1 MKKILLG
8 IVLMLSTIAAF
19 PQYIT
24 ITPTYTPTSTNDWT
38 LIYALA
44 REAKAKKEADAYRK
58 AEAKNNVLRAIGEIK
73 QYIINALGQN
83 IDETLRKQLNEDY
96 NVIGELTTK
105 IRKYGLRNDLL
116 DELQWVIDDIN
127 DNIVSYNNRVAEA
140 RRQYEAAQIEAE
152 AKPQEWT
159 GTGFALNNGYVVTN
173 YHVVEDAKS
182 INISGV
188 NGDFNN
194 SYMASVVATD
204 KVNDLA
210 IIKINDSRF
219 NGFGLLPYAI
229 NMKMAEVGDDIFV
242 LGYPLTQT
250 MGDEIKLTNGI
261 ISSRTGFQGDA
272 SLYQMTAPI
281 QPGNSGGPMFDSK
294 GNVVGIVCA
303 HHVGTENVGYAIKT
317 SYLKILAESSSLSN
331 IFPTNNS
338 VSTLP
343 LSGQTKKLKKY
354 VFLIKCSSK
363 SNTTTNTT
371 ATDNNRTIQ
380 NPPISSSE
388 RNTNPATPSISTP
401 SKGKTINNPRV
412 KSSVTPD
419 LLITSV
425 TLSNAYT
432 AITIHSS
439 LSSYAWCSISEET
452 YIVVNGN
459 RQKLVRADGIKIM
472 QGGDPTGTGKRDF
485 TLYFPPIPATTSQ
498 IDLIELGK
506 GSWKIYGINLQ

>member
-1 MKKILLG
+1 MKKTLLG
-8 IVLMLSTIAAF
+8 IVFILFTITAF

-24 ITPTYTPTSTNDWT
+24 ITPTYTPTSTNNWA

-44 REAKAKKEADAYRK
+44 REAKAQKEADAYRK

-96 NVIGELTTK
+96 DAIGEITTN
-105 IRKYGLRNDLL
+105 IRKYGLRDDLL

-127 DNIVSYNNRVAEA
+127 DNIVSYNNRAAEA
-140 RRQYEAAQIEAE
+140 RRKYEAAQIEAE
-152 AKPQEWT
+152 TKPQEWS
-159 GTGFALNNGYVVTN
+159 GTGFALNNGYVATN

-182 INISGV
+182 INISGIG
-188 NGDFNN
+188 GDFSI
-194 SYMASVVATD
+194 SYTASVIATD

-210 IIKINDSRF
+210 IIKISDGRF
-219 NGFGLLPYAI
+219 NGFGILPYAI

-272 SLYQMTAPI
+272 SLYQMTAPL

-317 SYLKILAESSSLSN
+317 SYLKNLAESSSLTN
-331 IFPTNNS
+331 IFPTNNT

-343 LSGQTKKLKKY
+343 LSGQVKKLKRFVY
-354 VFLIKCSSK
+354 LIKCSSQG
-363 SNTTTNTT
+363 
-371 ATDNNRTIQ
+371 NNSTSYTSG
-380 NPPISSSE
+380 NFSSRGE
-388 RNTNPATPSISTP
+388 
-401 SKGKTINNPRV
+401 KTINYP
-412 KSSVTPD
+412 SVSTKAAKD
-419 LLITSV
+419 LTVTRV
-425 TLSNAYT
+425 TLTNSYT
-432 AITIHSS
+432 AIEIRSKFTN
-439 LSSYAWCSISEET
+439 YAWCNIASDT
-452 YIVVNGN
+452 YISANGN
-459 RQKLVRADGIKIM
+459 QLKLVRAEGITISPQVTYYNYK
-472 QGGDPTGTGKRDF
+472 DVTF
-485 TLYFPPIPATTSQ
+485 TLYFPPIPSTATQ
-498 IDLIELGK
+498 IDLIEPGTS
-506 GSWKIYGINLQ
+506 SWKLYGINLN